1 MYVTQLPSSN
11 INFTECSDAYGAR
24 RWQHYI
30 KYIKIIFSHT
40 KYIILVSQ
48 YLISQAY
55 SLI

>member
-30 KYIKIIFSHT
+30 KYIKNQKQPYVIGR
-40 KYIILVSQ
+40 
-48 YLISQAY
+48 
-55 SLI
+55 

>member
-30 KYIKIIFSHT
+30 KYIKIKT
-40 KYIILVSQ
+40 TPCLLTGKWVSKQ
-48 YLISQAY
+48 CLIKQ
-55 SLI
+55 